1 MTDIIE
7 RYFAAFNASDT
18 HGMLACLTDD
28 VAHHVN
34 QGGVRTGKAA
44 FAEFCA
50 HMDHCYQEELTDLVI
65 LSEASGNRAA
75 AEYTVNGNYME
86 TDDGLPEAD
95 GQAYS
100 LPAGS
105 FFDIRD
111 GLISRV
117 STYYNLNEWIRQVS

>member
-7 RYFAAFNASDT
+7 RYFAAFNTSDT
-18 HGMLACLTDD
+18 HEMLACLTDD

-75 AEYTVNGNYME
+75 AEYTVNGNYIE